1 MGVLESR
8 CPTCGRSLTIVYHDR
23 TRETL
28 VVDQVCRCP
37 LLSMPRIVTD
47 GVPPAL

>member
-8 CPTCGRSLTIVYHDR
+8 CPTCGRALAIVYHDR
-23 TRETL
+23 TRQTL

-37 LLSMPRIVTD
+37 LLSIPRIVTD
-47 GVPPAL
+47 GVPPAV

>member
-8 CPTCGRSLTIVYHDR
+8 CPTCGRLLTIVYHDR